1 MKDKGERIKKRACQ
15 NGRTYPS
22 AFILSFIVRTK
33 TYRGHRVELES
44 EQTKSSEWAA
54 RATVVVFESKKEKR
68 IPIFGRRRA
77 TFRTQREDDAYAL
90 ELAKLWIDG
99 RTWGTNGH
107 G

>member
-1 MKDKGERIKKRACQ
+1 MRI
-15 NGRTYPS
+15 
-22 AFILSFIVRTK
+22 K

-44 EQTKSSEWAA
+44 ESTRSGEWVA
-54 RATVVVFESKKEKR
+54 RATIVVFEGKKDKR
-68 IPIFGRRRA
+68 IPIFGRRQA
-77 TFRTQREDDAYAL
+77 TFDSQKQADAYAL